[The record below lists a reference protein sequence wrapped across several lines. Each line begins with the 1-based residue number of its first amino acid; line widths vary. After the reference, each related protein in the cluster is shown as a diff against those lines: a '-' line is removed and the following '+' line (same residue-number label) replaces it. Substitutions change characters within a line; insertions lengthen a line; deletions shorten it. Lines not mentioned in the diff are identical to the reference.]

1 MFENAKSDSKIIV
14 HLNLK
19 EETDRSEAVE
29 SAHATEK
36 KPLMQKTT
44 IVGGGVE
51 HCCRLGNS
59 CQCDVPAALLGNGDF
74 GKKTGASIERLVLPL
89 FYVSAQ
95 SYASAVN
102 SFRNDSARSS

>member
-36 KPLMQKTT
+36 KPLMQKQPSSAVVWS
-44 IVGGGVE
+44 IVVGSAILVSVTFLQWGLWKKDGSIN
-51 HCCRLGNS
+51 RKIGA
-59 CQCDVPAALLGNGDF
+59 PAALCQFAELCLG
-74 GKKTGASIERLVLPL
+74 SECL
-89 FYVSAQ
+89 
-95 SYASAVN
+95 
-102 SFRNDSARSS
+102 

>member
-1 MFENAKSDSKIIV
+1 MFENAKSDSKIIA

-36 KPLMQKTT
+36 KPLMQKQPSSAVVWS
-44 IVGGGVE
+44 IVVG
-51 HCCRLGNS
+51 S
-59 CQCDVPAALLGNGDF
+59 A
-74 GKKTGASIERLVLPL
+74 ILVSVTFPL
-89 FYVSAQ
+89 IYVSAQ

-102 SFRNDSARSS
+102 AFRNDSARSS

>member
-36 KPLMQKTT
+36 KPLMQKQPSSAVVWS
-44 IVGGGVE
+44 IVVGSAILVS
-51 HCCRLGNS
+51 LTF
-59 CQCDVPAALLGNGDF
+59 PLL
-74 GKKTGASIERLVLPL
+74 
-89 FYVSAQ
+89 YVSAQ

-102 SFRNDSARSS
+102 AFRNDSARSS

>member
-36 KPLMQKTT
+36 KPLMQKQPSSAVVWS
-44 IVGGGVE
+44 IVVGSAILV
-51 HCCRLGNS
+51 S
-59 CQCDVPAALLGNGDF
+59 VTFPLL
-74 GKKTGASIERLVLPL
+74 
-89 FYVSAQ
+89 YVSAH

-102 SFRNDSARSS
+102 AFRNDSARSS

>member
-36 KPLMQKTT
+36 KPLMQKQP
-44 IVGGGVE
+44 
-51 HCCRLGNS
+51 S
-59 CQCDVPAALLGNGDF
+59 
-74 GKKTGASIERLVLPL
+74 
-89 FYVSAQ
+89 
-95 SYASAVN
+95 SAVVW
-102 SFRNDSARSS
+102 SIVCIY

>member
-36 KPLMQKTT
+36 KPLMQKQPSSAVVWS
-44 IVGGGVE
+44 IVVGSAILV
-51 HCCRLGNS
+51 S
-59 CQCDVPAALLGNGDF
+59 VTFPLL
-74 GKKTGASIERLVLPL
+74 
-89 FYVSAQ
+89 YVSAQ

-102 SFRNDSARSS
+102 AFRNDSARSS

>member
-36 KPLMQKTT
+36 KPLMQTT

-59 CQCDVPAALLGNGDF
+59 CQCDVPAALLGNRDF
-74 GKKTGASIERLVLPL
+74 GKKTGASIEKLVLPL
-89 FYVSAQ
+89 LCVSSQ
-95 SYASAVN
+95 CYASAVN

>member
-1 MFENAKSDSKIIV
+1 MFENAKSDSKIIA

-36 KPLMQKTT
+36 KPLMQKQPSSAVVWS
-44 IVGGGVE
+44 IVVGSAILV
-51 HCCRLGNS
+51 S
-59 CQCDVPAALLGNGDF
+59 VTFPLL
-74 GKKTGASIERLVLPL
+74 
-89 FYVSAQ
+89 YVSSQ

-102 SFRNDSARSS
+102 SFMNDSARSS

>member
-1 MFENAKSDSKIIV
+1 MFENAKSDSKIIA

-36 KPLMQKTT
+36 KPLMQKQPSSAVVWS
-44 IVGGGVE
+44 IVVGSAILV
-51 HCCRLGNS
+51 S
-59 CQCDVPAALLGNGDF
+59 VTFPLL
-74 GKKTGASIERLVLPL
+74 
-89 FYVSAQ
+89 YVSAQ

-102 SFRNDSARSS
+102 AFRNDSARSS

>member
-36 KPLMQKTT
+36 KPLMQKQPSSAAVVWS
-44 IVGGGVE
+44 IVVGSAILV
-51 HCCRLGNS
+51 S
-59 CQCDVPAALLGNGDF
+59 VTFLL
-74 GKKTGASIERLVLPL
+74 L
-89 FYVSAQ
+89 Y
-95 SYASAVN
+95 
-102 SFRNDSARSS
+102 

>member
-36 KPLMQKTT
+36 KPLMQKQPSSAVVWS
-44 IVGGGVE
+44 IVVGSAILV
-51 HCCRLGNS
+51 S
-59 CQCDVPAALLGNGDF
+59 VTFPLL
-74 GKKTGASIERLVLPL
+74 
-89 FYVSAQ
+89 YVSAQ

>member
-36 KPLMQKTT
+36 KPLMQKQPSSAVVWS
-44 IVGGGVE
+44 IVVGSAILV
-51 HCCRLGNS
+51 S
-59 CQCDVPAALLGNGDF
+59 VTFPLL
-74 GKKTGASIERLVLPL
+74 
-89 FYVSAQ
+89 YVSSQ
-95 SYASAVN
+95 CYASAVN
-102 SFRNDSARSS
+102 AFRNDSARSS

>member
-19 EETDRSEAVE
+19 EETDRSEAVTLDAE
-29 SAHATEK
+29 
-36 KPLMQKTT
+36 TT

-89 FYVSAQ
+89 LYVSSQ
-95 SYASAVN
+95 CYASAVN
-102 SFRNDSARSS
+102 AFRNDSARSS

>member
-1 MFENAKSDSKIIV
+1 MFENAKSDSKIIA

-36 KPLMQKTT
+36 KPLMQKQPSSAVVWS
-44 IVGGGVE
+44 IVVGSAILV
-51 HCCRLGNS
+51 S
-59 CQCDVPAALLGNGDF
+59 VTFPLL
-74 GKKTGASIERLVLPL
+74 
-89 FYVSAQ
+89 YVGSQ

-102 SFRNDSARSS
+102 AFRNDSARSS

>member
-1 MFENAKSDSKIIV
+1 MFENAKSDSKIIA

-19 EETDRSEAVE
+19 EETDRSEAVCTCDRKE
-29 SAHATEK
+29 TLDAE
-36 KPLMQKTT
+36 TT

-74 GKKTGASIERLVLPL
+74 EKKTGASIERLVLPL
-89 FYVSAQ
+89 LCVSSQ
-95 SYASAVN
+95 CYASAVN
-102 SFRNDSARSS
+102 SFRNDSARYS

>member
-36 KPLMQKTT
+36 KPLMQKQP
-44 IVGGGVE
+44 
-51 HCCRLGNS
+51 S
-59 CQCDVPAALLGNGDF
+59 
-74 GKKTGASIERLVLPL
+74 S
-89 FYVSAQ
+89 
-95 SYASAVN
+95 SAVVW
-102 SFRNDSARSS
+102 SIVVGSAILVSVTFLLLY

>member
-36 KPLMQKTT
+36 KPLMQKQP
-44 IVGGGVE
+44 
-51 HCCRLGNS
+51 S
-59 CQCDVPAALLGNGDF
+59 
-74 GKKTGASIERLVLPL
+74 
-89 FYVSAQ
+89 
-95 SYASAVN
+95 SAVVVW
-102 SFRNDSARSS
+102 SIVVGSAILVSVTFLLLY

>member
-36 KPLMQKTT
+36 KPLMQKQP
-44 IVGGGVE
+44 
-51 HCCRLGNS
+51 S
-59 CQCDVPAALLGNGDF
+59 
-74 GKKTGASIERLVLPL
+74 
-89 FYVSAQ
+89 
-95 SYASAVN
+95 SAVW
-102 SFRNDSARSS
+102 SIVVGSAILVSVTFLLLY

>member
-1 MFENAKSDSKIIV
+1 MFENAKSDSKIIA

-36 KPLMQKTT
+36 KPLMQKQPSSAVVWS
-44 IVGGGVE
+44 IVVGSAILV
-51 HCCRLGNS
+51 S
-59 CQCDVPAALLGNGDF
+59 VTFPLLY
-74 GKKTGASIERLVLPL
+74 A
-89 FYVSAQ
+89 SAQ

-102 SFRNDSARSS
+102 AFRSDSARSS

>member
-36 KPLMQKTT
+36 KPLMQKQPSSAYGAQNEAYKT
-44 IVGGGVE
+44 I
-51 HCCRLGNS
+51 
-59 CQCDVPAALLGNGDF
+59 
-74 GKKTGASIERLVLPL
+74 
-89 FYVSAQ
+89 Y
-95 SYASAVN
+95 
-102 SFRNDSARSS
+102 

>member
-19 EETDRSEAVE
+19 EETDRSEAAE

-36 KPLMQKTT
+36 KPLMQKQPSSAVVWS
-44 IVGGGVE
+44 IVVGSAILV
-51 HCCRLGNS
+51 S
-59 CQCDVPAALLGNGDF
+59 VTFPLL
-74 GKKTGASIERLVLPL
+74 
-89 FYVSAQ
+89 YVSAQ

-102 SFRNDSARSS
+102 AFRNDSARSS

>member
-36 KPLMQKTT
+36 KPLMQKQP
-44 IVGGGVE
+44 
-51 HCCRLGNS
+51 S
-59 CQCDVPAALLGNGDF
+59 
-74 GKKTGASIERLVLPL
+74 
-89 FYVSAQ
+89 
-95 SYASAVN
+95 SAVVW
-102 SFRNDSARSS
+102 SIVVGSAILVSVTFLLRY

>member
-36 KPLMQKTT
+36 KPLMQKQP
-44 IVGGGVE
+44 
-51 HCCRLGNS
+51 S
-59 CQCDVPAALLGNGDF
+59 
-74 GKKTGASIERLVLPL
+74 
-89 FYVSAQ
+89 
-95 SYASAVN
+95 SAVVW
-102 SFRNDSARSS
+102 SIVVGSAILVSVTFQFAAQHIYMTMVCRSTVSNGRTVTIGMPLLSIRR

>member
-36 KPLMQKTT
+36 KPLMQKQPSSAVVWS
-44 IVGGGVE
+44 IVVGSAILVSVTFLLLIRQWGLWKKDGSTN
-51 HCCRLGNS
+51 LS
-59 CQCDVPAALLGNGDF
+59 IDAPAALCQRAELCLGSEF
-74 GKKTGASIERLVLPL
+74 L
-89 FYVSAQ
+89 
-95 SYASAVN
+95 
-102 SFRNDSARSS
+102 

>member
-36 KPLMQKTT
+36 KPLMHKQP
-44 IVGGGVE
+44 
-51 HCCRLGNS
+51 S
-59 CQCDVPAALLGNGDF
+59 
-74 GKKTGASIERLVLPL
+74 
-89 FYVSAQ
+89 
-95 SYASAVN
+95 SAVVW
-102 SFRNDSARSS
+102 SIVVGSAILVSVTFLLLY